1 MSHLF
6 LAGMI
11 RGGPDRAKV
20 SQTYTL
26 KRIDYSLRM
35 AGRLSE
41 DTRYPDIDGHR
52 RVDAN
57 DQTRPSE
64 SVATLD
70 RGPRL
75 EDHVTLSELG
85 RIDEA
90 F

>member
-1 MSHLF
+1 MPIGF
-6 LAGMI
+6 PTGMI
-11 RGGPDRAKV
+11 RGGPDRAK
-20 SQTYTL
+20 
-26 KRIDYSLRM
+26 
-35 AGRLSE
+35 
-41 DTRYPDIDGHR
+41 
-52 RVDAN
+52 
-57 DQTRPSE
+57 E

>member
-1 MSHLF
+1 MCVVVRFPGNRPSRYFYWDDLPSRRLRPEILTREQALE
-6 LAGMI
+6 LAK
-11 RGGPDRAKV
+11 D
-20 SQTYTL
+20 
-26 KRIDYSLRM
+26 
-35 AGRLSE
+35 
-41 DTRYPDIDGHR
+41 
-52 RVDAN
+52 
-57 DQTRPSE
+57 PSE